1 MKGRGGE
8 ERGSRAGKGERGED
22 WEREGK
28 EWT

>member
-1 MKGRGGE
+1 VKGDEGQR
-8 ERGSRAGKGERGED
+8 RGSRAGKGERGED